1 MISNISSNYTTY
13 TMMITTQDIASL
25 VYYPL
30 ILLILTILPIIVLF
44 MVIILKLSNR
54 TRIFIL
60 HFNIAY
66 SVLLPII
73 GAAIMTD
80 FQLKY
85 YIYAIILKDPSILDA
100 LYHINVALANI
111 YQFIPLLMYIYFVIN
126 TLIIMILIIIIN
138 IPKILTYINNIKR

>member
-13 TMMITTQDIASL
+13 TIMITTQDITSL
-25 VYYPL
+25 LYYPL

-44 MVIILKLSNR
+44 TVIILKLSNR
-54 TRIFIL
+54 TKIFIL
-60 HFNIAY
+60 HFNIVY

-85 YIYAIILKDPSILDA
+85 YIYAMILKDPSILDA

-111 YQFIPLLMYIYFVIN
+111 YQFISLLMYIYSVIN
-126 TLIIMILIIIIN
+126 TLLLIIIN
-138 IPKILTYINNIKR
+138 IPKILTYINKN